1 MKVSF
6 PFWRLLKKKVWQD
19 NNKFNKFKFN
29 FVLFMSIKF
38 LSWKIMPEVCL
49 SGLGPTIRK
58 IMQKFIETVKRKRG
72 IVLVEKPE
80 TLLKFNTL

>member
-1 MKVSF
+1 
-6 PFWRLLKKKVWQD
+6 
-19 NNKFNKFKFN
+19 
-29 FVLFMSIKF
+29 
-38 LSWKIMPEVCL
+38 MPEVCL